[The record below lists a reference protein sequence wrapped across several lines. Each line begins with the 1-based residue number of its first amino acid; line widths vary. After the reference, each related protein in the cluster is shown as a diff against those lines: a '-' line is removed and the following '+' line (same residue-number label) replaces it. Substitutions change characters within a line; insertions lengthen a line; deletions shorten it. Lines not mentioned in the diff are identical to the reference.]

1 VAGDGEAGVTDE
13 FDGFL
18 AEQMRDPGF
27 RAAYE
32 AELRRS
38 RRAYLGYCGQA
49 YDSEYR
55 RRLKARRKRRR
66 Q

>member
-1 VAGDGEAGVTDE
+1 MSGEPGAEDE

-38 RRAYLGYCGQA
+38 RRAYLGYCGRA
-49 YDSEYR
+49 YSSEYR
-55 RRLKARRKRRR
+55 RRLRGRRKRRR
-66 Q
+66 E